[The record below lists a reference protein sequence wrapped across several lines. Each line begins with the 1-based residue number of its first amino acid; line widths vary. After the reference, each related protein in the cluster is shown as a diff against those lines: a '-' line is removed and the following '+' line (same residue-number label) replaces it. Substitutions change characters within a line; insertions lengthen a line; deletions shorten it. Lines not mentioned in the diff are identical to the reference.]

1 MRSVHYLIITLFC
14 TVTSLHAQTSLYHT
28 EDDALYRKG
37 LDLLEKSDYAA
48 ARETFEKYVRQSS
61 DNMKKADAE
70 YYIAFSALSL
80 FHQDGEKLIE
90 KFIRDHESH
99 PKSSLAYFELGDFY
113 FKQKSYNKA
122 IEYLAKVNYSALS
135 NEERNTAQ
143 FQLAYSYFALRKFD
157 DALPQFDA
165 LKRRESA
172 YKAPASYYAGYI
184 NYENQSYDQA
194 IEDLKRAGENE
205 AYASVVPGM
214 IASIYYNQKRYDELI
229 RYSEQVLSGSDRV
242 NERDF
247 YLLTADAYLY
257 QKNFEKASQYYDLY
271 EENVKN
277 PARDVRYR
285 IGYVAYRSG
294 DTEKAI
300 NEFKRAASDKDS
312 VGIYASYYLGIL
324 YLKEGNKLY
333 AQNAFDNARKSGI
346 TPELVEESSYQYA
359 KVTYDLE
366 QTELAINAMN
376 AFVEDYPSSTH
387 LEEINDLLSEAYLN
401 TNNYNLAISHVEKA
415 GTVNKNLQGIY
426 QKATYLKGAEY
437 FNSDN
442 YPEAITLFSKSLK
455 YPVDPEYT
463 QLANLWMGET
473 FSVQREFDKATPYY
487 QAALSRSEDRIKE
500 NGLKARYGL
509 GYSFY
514 NTKQYDKALI
524 HFKEYV
530 DNSDKSRNSDYYED
544 AVLRLADCY
553 YVEKRYND
561 ALRYYSLAIKNNK
574 VDNDYAHL
582 QAGVVNGINGDVTS
596 ANREYDYI
604 IDNYPTSRYFDD
616 ALFQQAQLN
625 FENGK
630 YEEAVA
636 GFSKLIRQKPSSQYV
651 PYAYLR
657 RATSNYNL
665 QKYDNSIADY
675 QVILK
680 DYPTHSIASEALLPL
695 QEVLNVQ
702 GRSAEFSTYLNQFKA
717 ANPESQNVES
727 LEFETAKNFYY
738 NLEYNKTIDAFRA
751 YVSSYPN
758 NPKVPEARYFM
769 AESYYRLNEY
779 EPAKQLYEGLATMKN
794 FEQYNRVIARLAD
807 IQTITGNRQAALTR
821 YYQLASVAQNK
832 KEQYNAWSGLMEN
845 YYELG
850 RYDSATRYARL
861 ILERANVNVA
871 SQNKASLYIG
881 KAAYARGDYAT
892 ARDEF
897 LATLNTARD
906 QYGAEAQYLL
916 GDIFYRDGKYQQS
929 IETLISLNKNFEM
942 YEQWVGES
950 YLLLADN
957 YIAMDDTFQAKGT
970 LKSIIDN
977 FPDEKIKE
985 RARKKLSVI
994 QADEE
999 ANETS
1004 VIIESD
1010 TLN

>member
-1 MRSVHYLIITLFC
+1 MRFVHFLIITLLC
-14 TVTSLHAQTSLYHT
+14 AVTSLHGQTSFYHT
-28 EDDALYRKG
+28 DEDVLYRKG

-48 ARETFEKYVRQSS
+48 ARETFERYVRQSN
-61 DNMKKADAE
+61 DGMKKADAE

-90 KFIRDHESH
+90 NFIRDNESH
-99 PKSSLAYFELGDFY
+99 PKASLAYFELGDFY

-165 LKRRESA
+165 LKRRKSA
-172 YKAPASYYAGYI
+172 YQAPASYYAGYI
-184 NYENQSYDQA
+184 NYENGSYDEA
-194 IEDLKRAGENE
+194 VEDLKRAGENDS
-205 AYASVVPGM
+205 YVSVVPGM
-214 IASIYYNQKRYDELI
+214 IASIYYNQRRYDELI
-229 RYSEQVLSGSDRV
+229 KYSEEVLSGSKRV
-242 NERDF
+242 NEREF

-257 QKNFEKASQYYDLY
+257 KQNFEKASQYYELY

-277 PARDVRYR
+277 PGRDVRYR
-285 IGYVAYRSG
+285 IGYVAYRAG
-294 DTEKAI
+294 NTDKAVD
-300 NEFKRAASDKDS
+300 EFKRAASDKDS

-324 YLKEGNKLY
+324 YLKQGNKLY

-376 AFVEDYPSSTH
+376 AFAEEYPDSEH
-387 LEEINDLLSEAYLN
+387 IEEINDLLSEAYLN

-415 GTVNKNLQGIY
+415 GTVNRNLQGIY
-426 QKATYLKGAEY
+426 QKATFLKGAEY
-437 FNSDN
+437 FNNED
-442 YPEAITLFSKSLK
+442 YAEAIGMFSKSLK
-455 YPVDPEYT
+455 YPIDPEYQ
-463 QLANLWMGET
+463 QLANVWMGEAY
-473 FSVQREFDKATPYY
+473 SVQRDFEKSIPYY
-487 QAALSRSEDRIKE
+487 QAALSRSEDRVKA

-509 GYSFY
+509 GYAFY

-524 HFKEYV
+524 HFKEFV
-530 DNSDKSRNSDYYED
+530 DNSKTAGNSGYYED
-544 AVLRLADCY
+544 GVLRLADCY
-553 YVEKRYND
+553 YVEKRYSD
-561 ALRYYSLAIKNNK
+561 ALRYYRQAIQNNK

-582 QAGVVNGINGDVTS
+582 QAGVVNGINGDMAG

-604 IDNYPTSRYFDD
+604 IENYPTSRYYDD
-616 ALFQQAQLN
+616 ALFQKAQLN
-625 FENGK
+625 FENGN
-630 YEEAVA
+630 YEAAVE

-657 RATSNYNL
+657 RATANYNL

-675 QVILK
+675 QVILS
-680 DYPTHSIASEALLPL
+680 DYSTHSVASEALLPL

-738 NLEYNKTIDAFRA
+738 NLEYNKTIDAFRGYISA
-751 YVSSYPN
+751 YPE
-758 NPKVPEARYFM
+758 NPKVPEARYYM

-779 EPAKQLYEGLATMKN
+779 EPAKQLYQSLAEMKN
-794 FEQYNRVIARLAD
+794 LEQYNRVIARLAD
-807 IQTITGNRQAALTR
+807 IQTITGNREAALSR
-821 YYQLASVAQNK
+821 YYQLASVAHNK

-845 YYELG
+845 YYEL
-850 RYDSATRYARL
+850 RKYDSATHYARL

-881 KAAYARGDYAT
+881 KSAYAQGDYNT

-957 YIAMDDTFQAKGT
+957 YIAMDDIFQAKGT

-977 FPDEKIKE
+977 FPDAGIKD
-985 RARKKLSVI
+985 RAQTKLSEI
-994 QADEE
+994 QAREE
-999 ANETS
+999 VEETE